1 MEMQRRFGME
11 IEGRW
16 HLFARST
23 VKLYASAGNVR
34 RIRSV
39 PLQIFVAN
47 RSSGAADIIFAAVQT
62 PRKVRTFA
70 EGLRGDRMF
79 LESIRSVLRKAGA
92 RNVEALGFSDD
103 SDVGTEFSMILEGP
117 LTLPPAWERLIAP
130 LPRVQPTV
138 KDPDR
143 LTIGQKA
150 DITELVTLV
159 GDSESTFSDRWAKVA
174 EFRASLKEPRKLK
187 LNVFASLNAVRNSTW
202 QTLILV
208 FKSSDPEATLR
219 LLSDHADEVVAQAG
233 AEFRKAGIEGTSSL
247 RFHPTPGILNAFTLA
262 WTGTEF
268 SRSAME
274 GFAKPL
280 GVDAAKLR
288 SYRQEMEGL
297 LHTAREV
304 CGPGASEGPRPYL
317 VHGAADRAKVVPRL
331 QELGWIRHA
340 SRSGKSPDRGY
351 HYFQQGGRK
360 LTVNLGI
367 GASPIYFEAGW
378 REPFAAWRNVPYLK
392 F

>member
-1 MEMQRRFGME
+1 ME

-23 VKLYASAGNVR
+23 VRLYSSAGKVR

-47 RSSGAADIIFAAVQT
+47 RTSGAANIIFAAVQS

-70 EGLRGDRMF
+70 EGLRGDRAF
-79 LESIRSVLRKAGA
+79 LESVRSVLRKAGA
-92 RNVEALGFSDD
+92 SNVEALGFSDD
-103 SDVGTEFSMILEGP
+103 SDVGTESSMILEGAV
-117 LTLPPAWERLIAP
+117 TLPPAWERLIAP
-130 LPRVQPTV
+130 LPRVRPTV

-143 LTIGQKA
+143 LTIGQKLDFA
-150 DITELVTLV
+150 ELISLV
-159 GDSESTFSDRWAKVA
+159 GESESTFSDRWAKVA
-174 EFRASLKEPRKLK
+174 DFRATLKKSGTLK

-233 AEFRKAGIEGTSSL
+233 ATFRKAGIEGTSSL
-247 RFHPTPGILNAFTLA
+247 RFHPTPGVLNAFTLA
-262 WTGTEF
+262 WTGTAF
-268 SRSAME
+268 SNSALE
-274 GFAKPL
+274 RFAKPL
-280 GVDAAKLR
+280 GVDTAKLR
-288 SYRQEMEGL
+288 KYRQEIEGL

-304 CGPGASEGPRPYL
+304 CGPGASEGPRPFL
-317 VHGAADRAKVVPRL
+317 VTGAADCAKVVPRL
-331 QELGWIRHA
+331 QELGWTRHG

-360 LTVNLGI
+360 LTVNLGT

-378 REPFAAWRNVPYLK
+378 REPFAVWRNAPYLK
-392 F
+392 S